1 MQKGKLYITL
11 SNGDLKCV
19 TAEQKEL
26 LRIAKIN
33 HPDLEIDN
41 YLFEYNL
48 YKMAQVPAEMNYV
61 VTQYTSEDCMD
72 IHFATKEEAD
82 NFKSDWSRQNPAR
95 KLKPREYNEAN
106 RIFLLHNPEKR
117 QIEPVIPI
125 YGGLKI
131 TGKIAL

>member
-33 HPDLEIDN
+33 HPDLRVDN

-48 YKMAQVPAEMNYV
+48 HKMAQVPAEMNYV
-61 VTQYTSEDCMD
+61 VTQYTSEDSMC
-72 IHFATKEEAD
+72 IHFETKEEAN
-82 NFKSDWSRQNPAR
+82 NFKSNWGKQSPVR
-95 KLKPREYNEAN
+95 KLTGFEYNEAN
-106 RIFLLHNPEKR
+106 RIFLLHNPSKV
-117 QIEPVIPI
+117 QDVAVVKCNI
-125 YGGLKI
+125 KI
-131 TGKIAL
+131 VGKIAL